1 LRNRIVGLFVV
12 LLAIMALSAC
22 AKVPTPN
29 ERLSQYVK
37 LWKNNDFQNMYQ
49 NYLSSD
55 AKKDWKP
62 ADFVDRY
69 PKIYKGLD
77 VKNLKITYKP
87 VKEADYKKSN
97 KVTVPVNISFDTMA
111 GPIHY
116 TENMVLEKK
125 EVDKNTNWF
134 VDWNPSFILPGLVK
148 GDTIQPAT
156 ENPERGEIL
165 DRNGSKL
172 AANGTV
178 NEIGIV
184 PEQMKGHEKEVEAK
198 LSQLLGV
205 SAAEIDQQVKASWV
219 QPQSFVPI
227 KKLSPDQNKL
237 LPQLV
242 KLPGVN
248 KQAAESRVYPY
259 GKAASHLV
267 GYVGPITAEELAQH
281 KNDGYTASSLIGKR
295 GLEQLYDQQLR
306 GKPGVKIQ
314 IVGSDGK
321 VKKVVAEQGVQNGEN
336 ISVTIDGKLQKKIY
350 GQMQNNAGTSAA
362 INPKTGEVLALVST
376 PAFDP
381 NAFVLGMSAQ
391 DYSKL
396 EKDPL
401 QPLINRFALSYA
413 PGSSMKPITGA
424 IALDTG
430 TLKPSDTKT
439 IIGRSWTKKGWG
451 NYSVT
456 RVDVNNAPE
465 NMETAMMYSD
475 NIFFAQTALD
485 MGADKFIKGL
495 NQFGFGQTVPFD
507 YPLKDSQISSTGTFS
522 SEGQLADSGFGQG
535 QVQTNILHLA
545 VAYTPFIDNGNMIK
559 PHLLLNKEKT
569 SYWKE
574 HIIKPATASEIA
586 GMMRTVV
593 ADPRGTGHLANLPGM
608 QLAGKTGTAELKKNK
623 QEINGKENG
632 VFVAY
637 DQKKPDLLVAM
648 LVEGVQDMG
657 GSHAV
662 VQKVANVFSK

>member
-1 LRNRIVGLFVV
+1 MGKRIVGLAVI
-12 LLAIMALSAC
+12 LLAVMALSAC
-22 AKVPTPN
+22 TQVPTPN

-37 LWKNNDFQNMYQ
+37 LWKNNDFKDMYQ
-49 NYLSSD
+49 GYLSSS
-55 AKKDWKP
+55 ATKDTKP

-77 VKNLKITYKP
+77 VKNLKVTYKP
-87 VKEADYKKSN
+87 VKEADYKKNN
-97 KVTVPVNISFDTMA
+97 KVTIPVTISFDTMA

-116 TENMVLEKK
+116 TENMVMEKK
-125 EVDKNTNWF
+125 EVDKQTNWF
-134 VDWNPSFILPGLVK
+134 VDWTPSFILPGLAK
-148 GDTIQPAT
+148 GDTIQPVT
-156 ENPERGEIL
+156 ENPVRGEIM

-184 PEQMKGHEKEVEAK
+184 PEQMKGHEKQVETK
-198 LSQLLGV
+198 LSQLLGLP
-205 SAAEIDQQVKASWV
+205 AAEIDQQLKASWV

-237 LPQLV
+237 IPQLF
-242 KLPGVN
+242 KLPGVD
-248 KQAAESRVYPY
+248 KQAAEARVYPL

-267 GYVGPITAEELAQH
+267 GYVGPITAEELAAH
-281 KNDGYTASSLIGKR
+281 KNEGYTASSLIGKR
-295 GLEQLYDQQLR
+295 GLEQLYDLKLR
-306 GKPGVKIQ
+306 GKPGEKIE
-314 IVGSDGK
+314 IVASDGK
-321 VKKVVAEQGVQNGEN
+321 VKNVVAEQKVQNGEN
-336 ISVTIDGKLQKKIY
+336 IKVTIDGNLQKKIY

-381 NAFVLGMSAQ
+381 NAFELGMSSQ

-396 EKDPL
+396 QNDPL

-430 TLKPSDTKT
+430 TIKPSDTKT

-451 NYSVT
+451 SYSVT

-485 MGADKFIKGL
+485 MGADKFINGL
-495 NQFGFGQTVPFD
+495 KKFGFGQTIPFD
-507 YPLKDSQISSTGTFS
+507 YPLKDSQISSTGTFN

-535 QVQTNILHLA
+535 QVQLNILHLA
-545 VAYTPFIDNGNMIK
+545 VAYTPFIDNGSMIK
-559 PHLLLNKEKT
+559 PHLLLNNEKT

-574 HIIKPATASEIA
+574 NIIKPATASEIA
-586 GMMRTVV
+586 HMMRTVV
-593 ADPRGTGHLANLPGM
+593 IDPRGTGHLANLPGM
-608 QLAGKTGTAELKKNK
+608 QIAGKTGTAELKKDK
-623 QEINGKENG
+623 QEKNGKENG

-637 DQKKPDLLVAM
+637 DQKNPTLLIAM
-648 LVEGVQDMG
+648 LVEGVQDLG

-662 VQKVANVFSK
+662 VQKVANVFQK